1 MPSLPELARTIAAA
15 LASPGGLPLLSG
27 MVLLPRLGRRLLPA
41 LLLPLALGGCGVPVQ
56 KYSTLAMTSPLN
68 ILVAGRAA
76 PDWEALKA
84 YTDREAA
91 LFDWRVPDGPVGQL
105 NRGQAVVPPPEVASA
120 LAAALEM
127 SSASGG
133 AFDPTVLPLVELWS
147 FDTGG
152 RLPPP
157 ADIQE
162 ARRRVD
168 WRRVSLDEQGRY
180 RLPAGFSLDLGGI
193 AQGAV
198 VDLLGAWLEQRG
210 FRSYLVEASGD
221 ILIAGQKGRDQP
233 WTVAI
238 RHPRRGQE
246 FVGIMKLGEPG
257 RKLAIVTSGDY
268 ERFFEQGGRRYHHI
282 LDPAT
287 GYPAMGLVSVTVV
300 APTCTEADA
309 LSTAAFVLGPQR
321 GLSLLEGRPGVEGLL
336 IAERDGKLQAWVT
349 SGFPLRVDQLQL

>member
-1 MPSLPELARTIAAA
+1 MA
-15 LASPGGLPLLSG
+15 
-27 MVLLPRLGRRLLPA
+27 VYPRLGRRLPAGCAA
-41 LLLPLALGGCGVPVQ
+41 LLTLLALGGCGAPVQ
-56 KYSTLAMTSPLN
+56 RYSGLAMTSPLHV
-68 ILVAGRAA
+68 LVAGRAA

-91 LFDWRVPDGPVGQL
+91 LFDWRDPDSPVGRL
-105 NRGQAVVPPPEVASA
+105 NRGQALVPPPEVAST
-120 LAAALEM
+120 LARALEVA
-127 SSASGG
+127 SATGG
-133 AFDPTVLPLVELWS
+133 AFDPTVLPLVRLWS

-157 ADIQE
+157 ADIRE
-162 ARRRVD
+162 ALRRVD
-168 WRRVSLDEQGRY
+168 WRRVSRDAQGRY
-180 RLPAGFSLDLGGI
+180 RLPEGFGLDLGGI

-210 FRSYLVEASGD
+210 FRRYLIEASGD

-246 FVGIMKLGEPG
+246 FVGILKLGEAG
-257 RKLAIVTSGDY
+257 RKQAIVTSGDY

-287 GYPAMGLVSVTVV
+287 GYPAMGLASVTVI

-309 LSTAAFVLGPQR
+309 LSTAAFVLGPER
-321 GLSLLEGRPGVEGLL
+321 GLRLLESRPGVQGLL
-336 IAERDGKLQAWVT
+336 IAEKDGKLQARVT
-349 SGFPLRVDQLQL
+349 SGFPLRVEDLNL

>member
-1 MPSLPELARTIAAA
+1 MA
-15 LASPGGLPLLSG
+15 
-27 MVLLPRLGRRLLPA
+27 VFPRPGRRLPAACAA
-41 LLLPLALGGCGVPVQ
+41 LLALLALGGCGAPPVQ
-56 KYSTLAMTSPLN
+56 KYSGLAMTSPLN
-68 ILVAGRAA
+68 VLVAGRAA

-91 LFDWRVPDGPVGQL
+91 LFDWRDPDGPVGRL
-105 NRGQAVVPPPEVASA
+105 NRGQALVPPPEVASA
-120 LAAALEM
+120 LAMALEVA
-127 SSASGG
+127 SATGG
-133 AFDPTVLPLVELWS
+133 AFDPTVLPLVRLWS

-157 ADIQE
+157 GDIRE
-162 ARRRVD
+162 ALRRVD
-168 WRRVSLDEQGRY
+168 WRRVSRDAQGRY
-180 RLPAGFSLDLGGI
+180 RLPEGFGLDLGGI

-210 FRSYLVEASGD
+210 FRRYLIEASGD

-246 FVGIMKLGEPG
+246 FVGILKLGEAG
-257 RKLAIVTSGDY
+257 RKQAIVTSGDY

-287 GYPAMGLVSVTVV
+287 GYPAMGLASVTVI

-309 LSTAAFVLGPQR
+309 LSTAAFVLGPER
-321 GLSLLEGRPGVEGLL
+321 GLRLLESRPGVQGLL
-336 IAERDGKLQAWVT
+336 IAEKDGKLQARVT
-349 SGFPLRVDQLQL
+349 PGFPLRVEDLNL

>member
-1 MPSLPELARTIAAA
+1 MA
-15 LASPGGLPLLSG
+15 
-27 MVLLPRLGRRLLPA
+27 LLPRLGRRLAA
-41 LLLPLALGGCGVPVQ
+41 LLSLFALLALGGCGAPVQ

-68 ILVAGRAA
+68 VLVAGRAS

-84 YTDREAA
+84 YTDQEAA
-91 LFDWRVPDGPVGQL
+91 LFDWRVPDSPVGRL
-105 NRGQAVVPPPEVASA
+105 NRGQALVPPPEVASA
-120 LAAALEM
+120 LAAALEVA
-127 SSASGG
+127 SSSGG
-133 AFDPTVLPLVELWS
+133 AFDPTVLPLVRLWS

-157 ADIQE
+157 AEIQE

-168 WRRVSLDEQGRY
+168 WRRVSRDAQGRY
-180 RLPAGFSLDLGGI
+180 RLPEGFGLDLGGI

-210 FRSYLVEASGD
+210 FQRYLVEASGD
-221 ILIAGQKGRDQP
+221 ILIAGPKARDQP

-246 FVGIMKLGEPG
+246 FVGILKLGEPG

-287 GYPAMGLVSVTVV
+287 GYPAMGLASVTVI

-309 LSTAAFVLGPQR
+309 LSTAAFVLGPER
-321 GLSLLEGRPGVEGLL
+321 GFRLLESRPGVEGLL
-336 IAERDGKLQAWVT
+336 IAERNGKLEARVT
-349 SGFPLRVDQLQL
+349 SGFPLRVGELHL

>member
-1 MPSLPELARTIAAA
+1 M
-15 LASPGGLPLLSG
+15 
-27 MVLLPRLGRRLLPA
+27 A
-41 LLLPLALGGCGVPVQ
+41 LLLRLGCRLAALLSLLALGGCGAPVQ

-68 ILVAGRAA
+68 VLVAGRAS

-84 YTDREAA
+84 YTDQEAA
-91 LFDWRVPDGPVGQL
+91 LFDWRVPDSPVGRL
-105 NRGQAVVPPPEVASA
+105 NRGQALVPPPEVASA
-120 LAAALEM
+120 LAAALEVA
-127 SSASGG
+127 SSSGG
-133 AFDPTVLPLVELWS
+133 AFDPTVLPLVRLWS

-168 WRRVSLDEQGRY
+168 WHRVSRDAQGRY
-180 RLPAGFSLDLGGI
+180 RLPEGFGLDLGGI

-210 FRSYLVEASGD
+210 FQRYLVEASGD
-221 ILIAGQKGRDQP
+221 ILIAGPKARDQP

-246 FVGIMKLGEPG
+246 FVGILKLGEPG

-287 GYPAMGLVSVTVV
+287 GYPAMGLASVTVI

-309 LSTAAFVLGPQR
+309 LSTTAFVLGPER
-321 GLSLLEGRPGVEGLL
+321 GFRLLESRPGVEGLL
-336 IAERDGKLQAWVT
+336 IAERDGKLEARVT
-349 SGFPLRVDQLQL
+349 SGFPLRVQDLHL